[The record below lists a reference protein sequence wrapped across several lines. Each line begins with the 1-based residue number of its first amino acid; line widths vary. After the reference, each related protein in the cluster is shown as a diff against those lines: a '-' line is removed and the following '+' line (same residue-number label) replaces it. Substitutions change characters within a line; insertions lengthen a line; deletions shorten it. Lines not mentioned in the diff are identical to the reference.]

1 MGQIVP
7 DKRFNIPMALTW
19 ARIAFI
25 PLIVGVFYVP
35 DVILS
40 PHVKNLLACVMFVVA
55 AITDALDGYIAR
67 RYNMMTNMGAFLDSV
82 ADKLVV
88 CSAIVVLLAFDR
100 VDMLVALI
108 IVGREIAV
116 TALREWMAKIGA
128 AASVKVNWFGKI
140 KTIAQMTAIPML
152 LWWDPVVV
160 STSLLSGEL
169 NIAFLGRVLIIVAA
183 VLTIYSMYVY
193 LMAARKALTA
203 PASAAL

>member
-152 LWWDPVVV
+152 LYFDPLAA
-160 STSLLSGEL
+160 SATAGSEAQLIGGGATGRPQRRSHLSRINSLAS
-169 NIAFLGRVLIIVAA
+169 AFLPYPM
-183 VLTIYSMYVY
+183 TPS
-193 LMAARKALTA
+193 
-203 PASAAL
+203 

>member
-67 RYNMMTNMGAFLDSV
+67 RYNMMTNMGHS
-82 ADKLVV
+82 
-88 CSAIVVLLAFDR
+88 S
-100 VDMLVALI
+100 
-108 IVGREIAV
+108 
-116 TALREWMAKIGA
+116 TAWPTSWWCARPSLCCLR
-128 AASVKVNWFGKI
+128 
-140 KTIAQMTAIPML
+140 
-152 LWWDPVVV
+152 
-160 STSLLSGEL
+160 
-169 NIAFLGRVLIIVAA
+169 
-183 VLTIYSMYVY
+183 
-193 LMAARKALTA
+193 LTA
-203 PASAAL
+203 